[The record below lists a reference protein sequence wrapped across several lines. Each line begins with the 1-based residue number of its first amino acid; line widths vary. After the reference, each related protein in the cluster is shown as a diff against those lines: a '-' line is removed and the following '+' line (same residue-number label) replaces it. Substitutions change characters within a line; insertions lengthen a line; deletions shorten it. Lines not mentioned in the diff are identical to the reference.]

1 MLVVKCGARWWCALF
16 SGMSDPTADPAKYS
30 AALPGLVANLNIVSM
45 QIGGGAANR
54 REERPQDALLQ
65 SQKSAQGTH
74 PTSKAT
80 PPKSLSSNISF
91 FFPSRHLCLCCA
103 LLVKDE
109 DFAKAFAEEGG
120 MDGLM
125 GVAAQATGNVQTYAL
140 VALRVAISHSS
151 GPAPASP
158 ASLLPPQR
166 LLS

>member
-1 MLVVKCGARWWCALF
+1 MLQTEGKNAPKTLCFNLKNQLKAPTQLLKRPPPNLF
-16 SGMSDPTADPAKYS
+16 
-30 AALPGLVANLNIVSM
+30 
-45 QIGGGAANR
+45 
-54 REERPQDALLQ
+54 PQ
-65 SQKSAQGTH
+65 TF
-74 PTSKAT
+74 
-80 PPKSLSSNISF
+80 LSSF
-91 FFPSRHLCLCCA
+91 LRHLCLCCA